1 MSLKFLRLP
10 TLEPKSVVAHVVVAT
25 RELRTAVK
33 TDVEVTTYLEVM
45 LQVIVDANN

>member
-1 MSLKFLRLP
+1 MAQ
-10 TLEPKSVVAHVVVAT
+10 VAVAT

-33 TDVEVTTYLEVM
+33 TEVEVATYLEVM